1 MKSDL
6 DFNKL
11 FGRIRDIDQGKKPVT
26 ESSIAE
32 CGMMSTPMNNIPSA
46 PPVSMSVNLNAQ
58 GIDQIK
64 SLLDL
69 MHKAESPLAAGPV
82 GSPMMP
88 QPPMPTMAP
97 PAPMGMPALTLD
109 EPGFG
114 GEPEK
119 GMDPL
124 DALVKKAGIAMAPKA
139 PSGDKAGEKSPI
151 GSKEPAPK
159 DDMKK
164 VADEVRGM
172 ADTLA
177 DENQDG
183 GFGDATTAPDE
194 KYGDISTVTATGD
207 DLASKGGEAPKKNG
221 GGNPMESIRA
231 QLDARYRE
239 IKESKSKPD
248 FLDMDKDGDKKEPMK
263 KAVKDKKIKEAED
276 QCECDD
282 LGQKECPIHS
292 DDEPKNNNYQKKV
305 AEAFPTVA
313 SAKKDAEGTAG
324 MKAGEKKKSSTGGTI
339 EKTKTGIKHTAG
351 KNYSGKAAENKT
363 MPKGKVVEGRVQLDE
378 GMMDKVKNVLM
389 SKLAPKLSDQEKSK
403 MADVAK
409 SVLGKDRVDPSDFTL
424 ANIKAI
430 AKALGAK
437 PQPTGESIEEGPI
450 GDFFGQK
457 KVDPKSGQ
465 GSLGGIDAWDKSATL
480 GEKLTSLTGVLGGAA
495 ATIAG
500 LFGGP
505 AWLIIPGV
513 LALMIMSQVGTSKD
527 GSS

>member
-26 ESSIAE
+26 ESSMVE
-32 CGMMSTPMNNIPSA
+32 CGMMSTPMNNIPTT

-82 GSPMMP
+82 GSPAMP
-88 QPPMPTMAP
+88 QAPMPTMTP
-97 PAPMGMPALTLD
+97 PAPMGMPGGAMDMPAISLD

-114 GEPEK
+114 GEPA
-119 GMDPL
+119 GDMDPL

-139 PSGDKAGEKSPI
+139 PGDVGPGAAQGGDEAGEKSPV
-151 GSKEPAPK
+151 GSKDPAPK
-159 DDMKK
+159 DEMNK

-183 GFGDATTAPDE
+183 GFGGATTKPEE
-194 KYGDISTVTATGD
+194 KYGDVSSVTATGN
-207 DLASKGGEAPKKNG
+207 DLASKGKEAPKVNG

-231 QLDARYRE
+231 QLDARYKE

-324 MKAGEKKKSSTGGTI
+324 MKQGEKKKSSTGGTI

-351 KNYSGKAAENKT
+351 KNYSGKE
-363 MPKGKVVEGRVQLDE
+363 
-378 GMMDKVKNVLM
+378 
-389 SKLAPKLSDQEKSK
+389 
-403 MADVAK
+403 
-409 SVLGKDRVDPSDFTL
+409 
-424 ANIKAI
+424 
-430 AKALGAK
+430 
-437 PQPTGESIEEGPI
+437 
-450 GDFFGQK
+450 
-457 KVDPKSGQ
+457 
-465 GSLGGIDAWDKSATL
+465 
-480 GEKLTSLTGVLGGAA
+480 
-495 ATIAG
+495 
-500 LFGGP
+500 
-505 AWLIIPGV
+505 
-513 LALMIMSQVGTSKD
+513 
-527 GSS
+527 

>member
-139 PSGDKAGEKSPI
+139 PSGDEAGEKSPI

-248 FLDMDKDGDKKEPMK
+248 YIDADKDGDKKEPMK
-263 KAVKDKKIKEAED
+263 KAFKDKKIK
-276 QCECDD
+276 
-282 LGQKECPIHS
+282 
-292 DDEPKNNNYQKKV
+292 
-305 AEAFPTVA
+305 EAFPTVA

-351 KNYSGKAAENKT
+351 KNYSGKAAESKT

-403 MADVAK
+403 MANVAK

>member
-26 ESSIAE
+26 ESSMAE
-32 CGMMSTPMNNIPSA
+32 CGMPMNNIPST
-46 PPVSMSVNLNAQ
+46 PPVSMNVSLNAQ

-88 QPPMPTMAP
+88 QSPMPTVAP
-97 PAPMGMPALTLD
+97 IGVPGGAMSMPALSLD

-114 GEPEK
+114 GEPA
-119 GMDPL
+119 GDMDPL

-139 PSGDKAGEKSPI
+139 PGDVGPGASAGGDDAGEKSPM

-183 GFGDATTAPDE
+183 GFGGATTAPDE
-194 KYGDISTVTATGD
+194 KYGDVSTVTATGN
-207 DLASKGGEAPKKNG
+207 DLASKGKEEPKVNG

-231 QLDARYRE
+231 QLDARYKE
-239 IKESKSKPD
+239 IKEAKAKPD

-263 KAVKDKKIKEAED
+263 KAVKDKEVK
-276 QCECDD
+276 
-282 LGQKECPIHS
+282 
-292 DDEPKNNNYQKKV
+292 
-305 AEAFPTVA
+305 EAFPTVA

-324 MKAGEKKKSSTGGTI
+324 MKQGEKKRSSTGGTI

-351 KNYSGKAAENKT
+351 KNYSGKE
-363 MPKGKVVEGRVQLDE
+363 
-378 GMMDKVKNVLM
+378 
-389 SKLAPKLSDQEKSK
+389 
-403 MADVAK
+403 
-409 SVLGKDRVDPSDFTL
+409 
-424 ANIKAI
+424 
-430 AKALGAK
+430 
-437 PQPTGESIEEGPI
+437 
-450 GDFFGQK
+450 
-457 KVDPKSGQ
+457 
-465 GSLGGIDAWDKSATL
+465 
-480 GEKLTSLTGVLGGAA
+480 
-495 ATIAG
+495 
-500 LFGGP
+500 
-505 AWLIIPGV
+505 
-513 LALMIMSQVGTSKD
+513 
-527 GSS
+527 

>member
-11 FGRIRDIDQGKKPVT
+11 FGRIRDIDQGKTPVT
-26 ESSIAE
+26 ESSIVE
-32 CGMMSTPMNNIPSA
+32 CGMPMNNIPST

-82 GSPMMP
+82 GSPAMP
-88 QPPMPTMAP
+88 QAPMPTVT
-97 PAPMGMPALTLD
+97 PMGVPGGAMSMPALSLD

-114 GEPEK
+114 GEPEG

-124 DALVKKAGIAMAPKA
+124 DALVKKAGISMAPKA
-139 PSGDKAGEKSPI
+139 PADDAGEKSPM
-151 GSKEPAPK
+151 GSKDVAPK
-159 DDMKK
+159 GDMKK

-183 GFGDATTAPDE
+183 GFGGATTKPEE
-194 KYGDISTVTATGD
+194 KYGDVSSVTATGN
-207 DLASKGGEAPKKNG
+207 DLASKGKEAPKVNG

-231 QLDARYRE
+231 QLDARYKE

-324 MKAGEKKKSSTGGTI
+324 MKQGEKKKSSTGGTI

-351 KNYSGKAAENKT
+351 KNYSGKE
-363 MPKGKVVEGRVQLDE
+363 
-378 GMMDKVKNVLM
+378 
-389 SKLAPKLSDQEKSK
+389 
-403 MADVAK
+403 
-409 SVLGKDRVDPSDFTL
+409 
-424 ANIKAI
+424 
-430 AKALGAK
+430 
-437 PQPTGESIEEGPI
+437 
-450 GDFFGQK
+450 
-457 KVDPKSGQ
+457 
-465 GSLGGIDAWDKSATL
+465 
-480 GEKLTSLTGVLGGAA
+480 
-495 ATIAG
+495 
-500 LFGGP
+500 
-505 AWLIIPGV
+505 
-513 LALMIMSQVGTSKD
+513 
-527 GSS
+527 